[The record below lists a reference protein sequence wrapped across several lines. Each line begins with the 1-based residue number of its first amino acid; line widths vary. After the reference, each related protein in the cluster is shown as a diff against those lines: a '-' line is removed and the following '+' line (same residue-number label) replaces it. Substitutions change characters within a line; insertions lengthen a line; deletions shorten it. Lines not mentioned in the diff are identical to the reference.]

1 MFGGVQTLGLT
12 ALLREVV
19 TSVLV
24 PFMHC
29 KGHAGRS
36 RADLEGP
43 SSTRALREHRVA
55 TLAHPANQSPACRD
69 GQQLVN
75 GPAAL
80 LRPSVQSTVSVPAHT
95 PTQPHTHTPT
105 TKRDPRFPL
114 VAPWKK
120 SEKKK
125 ERKKKKKKSARSAA
139 VAPLSQ
145 RIRPRGTRAS
155 ISPVRNIL
163 CPDSRHDALLCA
175 SPVVSRAPVA
185 SRPRSPRSAADMA
198 PRPSLARRTLAPAGE
213 HIYELGVVGRCVTT
227 TEPPSPFPP
236 ESIPVAVPNGVL
248 LMLMMMMMAAVAQ
261 ENRRDRARLGRPRR
275 TWHGT
280 DRQPLLVAGQVGR
293 RAPATAG

>member
-95 PTQPHTHTPT
+95 PT

-125 ERKKKKKKSARSAA
+125 ERKKKKKKRVHAA
-139 VAPLSQ
+139 PPSHRFRNVS
-145 RIRPRGTRAS
+145 GRAG
-155 ISPVRNIL
+155 
-163 CPDSRHDALLCA
+163 
-175 SPVVSRAPVA
+175 
-185 SRPRSPRSAADMA
+185 
-198 PRPSLARRTLAPAGE
+198 LAPAFPLFGTFSVP
-213 HIYELGVVGRCVTT
+213 IRATT
-227 TEPPSPFPP
+227 PCSAHPPSCLGLQ
-236 ESIPVAVPNGVL
+236 SRHALALLAVPPTW
-248 LMLMMMMMAAVAQ
+248 
-261 ENRRDRARLGRPRR
+261 RPGHR
-275 TWHGT
+275 WHGAPS
-280 DRQPLLVAGQVGR
+280 RR
-293 RAPATAG
+293 RASTSTNWAW

>member
-1 MFGGVQTLGLT
+1 
-12 ALLREVV
+12 
-19 TSVLV
+19 
-24 PFMHC
+24 MHC

-125 ERKKKKKKSARSAA
+125 ERKKKKECTQRRRRTAFATYPAARDSRQHFPCSEHSLSRF
-139 VAPLSQ
+139 APRRPALRIPRRVSGSSRVTPSLSSQ
-145 RIRPRGTRAS
+145 CRRHGAPAIAGTAHPRAGGRAHLRIGRGR
-155 ISPVRNIL
+155 PVR
-163 CPDSRHDALLCA
+163 H
-175 SPVVSRAPVA
+175 
-185 SRPRSPRSAADMA
+185 
-198 PRPSLARRTLAPAGE
+198 
-213 HIYELGVVGRCVTT
+213 H
-227 TEPPSPFPP
+227 
-236 ESIPVAVPNGVL
+236 
-248 LMLMMMMMAAVAQ
+248 
-261 ENRRDRARLGRPRR
+261 
-275 TWHGT
+275 HGT
-280 DRQPLLVAGQVGR
+280 PVPVPPGINTSRCAEWRLADADDDDDGCCRTGK
-293 RAPATAG
+293 PA